1 MITITI
7 IIMIILRQF
16 FMKMITI
23 RTMMKITTLI
33 TLIIIVNEFL
43 CKVKLMIVTNFI
55 ENDSYVKNDCQL
67 CVCVYIYIYTPC
79 LPRDT
84 FRNLE
89 RTSIIGVKTRRYG
102 TLTITRI
109 ARRMGNLFRRSRRA
123 AKLTMNDHAN

>member
-1 MITITI
+1 MDGLLENGCFKFNRWLSNTTFVESYNQTVRGICSIV
-7 IIMIILRQF
+7 RF
-16 FMKMITI
+16 I
-23 RTMMKITTLI
+23 RSKDIYI
-33 TLIIIVNEFL
+33 
-43 CKVKLMIVTNFI
+43 
-55 ENDSYVKNDCQL
+55 YVYV
-67 CVCVYIYIYTPC
+67 CVCVYIYTPC